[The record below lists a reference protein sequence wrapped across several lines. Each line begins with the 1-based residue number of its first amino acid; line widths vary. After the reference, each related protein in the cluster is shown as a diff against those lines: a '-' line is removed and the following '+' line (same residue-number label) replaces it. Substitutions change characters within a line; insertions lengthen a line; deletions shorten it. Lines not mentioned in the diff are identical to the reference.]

1 MNTDGDSTNQLPTWR
16 LWGEERV
23 DGAVYS
29 VHLKK
34 VRYHIPSK
42 SISDSDD
49 DISHLEWETVRV
61 KLIKAGT
68 LEKLVESLASD
79 SGELEST
86 YVNVFLATYRT
97 FSTATQ
103 VLSLISD
110 RYKELGESSIEETTA
125 LQFQKVLRSAL
136 HVWLDAFP
144 EDFREPPD
152 FCLLKQLAAFC
163 EEQAKDTELHFK
175 VKHRMERLINQPP
188 PNDQS
193 PSLQRIVATNP
204 DLSYPSDCNSGLLI
218 GCHSSES
225 EVKTC
230 GNFFAMKEKRIA
242 EQLTRLDTELF
253 KRVIPHQCLGA
264 VWSRRDRDKTRTAA
278 LAATG
283 ASNGSRARSSE
294 ASSVAAT
301 VEQFNAVSYRVI
313 STILAGTTEPRSH
326 QLRAKI
332 ITKWIDIAQELRV
345 LKNFSSLKAII
356 SALQSNPIY
365 RLKHEWAAVPKEKVE
380 VYEELARIFSEDNNQ
395 SAQRELLMK
404 EGTAKFAE
412 TVGENDRQLQK
423 ILQKQSS
430 YANLI
435 SHGTIPYLGTF
446 LTDLTMI
453 DTAIPDTVGDG
464 LINFDK
470 RRKEFEVLA
479 QIKLL
484 QGAANSYKIADDPE
498 FDRWFNALMVLDDR
512 EAYELSCS
520 IEPSTSGA
528 SSARSSEKFRRKL
541 VATNASGNGN
551 GGYGHRKNDS
561 IASTSSS
568 SSSQFLSELDNI
580 ANLSIGGDTSS
591 FESKAFPVNLSTSS
605 SSSSLPS
612 LDVSVSSGG
621 GGGGGSASWQ
631 NSATPSKAGSLPRGT
646 TPPHSVSPMRTP
658 DFYVI
663 RVSVSSPCKE
673 TEGINM
679 YKSIMISNH
688 EKTPQVIR
696 NAMLKHSL
704 EGNPDDF
711 ALAQLLPKSVEMV
724 LPANANVYYAI
735 NTSCDLNFILR
746 LKSELESMPPSSLAS
761 PARPRMRDRKD
772 PNNKETLK
780 ARKKILSLG
789 L

>member
-1 MNTDGDSTNQLPTWR
+1 MNADGDGTNQLPTWR
-16 LWGEERV
+16 HWGDERV
-23 DGAVYS
+23 EGAVYS
-29 VHLKK
+29 VYLKK

-110 RYKELGESSIEETTA
+110 RYRELGESSNDDTSKFQ
-125 LQFQKVLRSAL
+125 LQKVLRTAL

-144 EDFREPPD
+144 DDFREPPD
-152 FCLLKQLAAFC
+152 FRLLKQLSAFC
-163 EEQAKDTELHFK
+163 EELAKDTELHFK

-193 PSLQRIVATNP
+193 PRLRRIVATNP
-204 DLSYPSDCNSGLLI
+204 DLTYPSDSNSGLLI
-218 GCHSSES
+218 ACHGSES
-225 EVKTC
+225 DAKTC
-230 GNFFAMKEKRIA
+230 ANFFGMKEKRIA

-264 VWSRRDRDKTRTAA
+264 VWSRRDRDKTKTAA
-278 LAATG
+278 TVA
-283 ASNGSRARSSE
+283 ASNGGRARSSE

-313 STILAGTTEPRSH
+313 STILVGTTEPRSH

-365 RLKHEWAAVPKEKVE
+365 RLKHEWAAVPKDKVE

-423 ILQKQSS
+423 VIQKQSS

-453 DTAIPDTVGDG
+453 DTAIPDTAGDG
-464 LINFDK
+464 LVNFDK

-498 FDRWFNALMVLDDR
+498 FERWFNALMVLDDR

-541 VATNASGNGN
+541 VVSGGS
-551 GGYGHRKNDS
+551 GGGSAGYGHRKNDS

-568 SSSQFLSELDNI
+568 SSSQFLSELDNT

-591 FESKAFPVNLSTSS
+591 FDSKAFPVNLSTSS

-621 GGGGGSASWQ
+621 GGGGASWH

-673 TEGINM
+673 TEGINV
-679 YKSIMISNH
+679 YKSIMINNH

-696 NAMLKHSL
+696 NAMLKHAL

-724 LPANANVYYAI
+724 LPTNANVYYAI

-772 PNNKETLK
+772 PSSKEALK